1 MSKYNA
7 GMLEAG
13 MIPGDLGA
21 FKKEAGRTKLY
32 FGGGGSGGGGT
43 TQSTG
48 TTYQTNLPE
57 YARPYVETMLGATQ
71 QQLFNTEQT
80 PSGDISITGFRP
92 YTPYSTNMQDYV
104 APFSP
109 MQQRAMAGTQ
119 NLQLPEQYYPAS
131 DVAAQAAYG
140 SLQAAPQAQ
149 ALAGEALGYG
159 GQGAGYGAQA
169 SGYGAQGAMQ
179 AARGAEQ
186 GARMAGMYGTQG
198 AMTGREALGYGAEA
212 AGYGTQGALASQQG
226 FGAGAQ
232 YAQQATTP
240 SSIQAY
246 MSPYMQNVVDYQ
258 KSQAARDYAIGQQAR
273 KAQAVGQGAFGGSRQ
288 AIVEAEAQRTLGNQL
303 AGIEAQGAQQ
313 AFQNA
318 QQAQQFGANLGLQGL
333 QAGYQG
339 LGMGI
344 QGAQAGL
351 QGVAGAQNAAQTGL
365 QGVAQ
370 QLAARQL
377 GLAGTAQGIQGAQAG
392 MQGAQTGLQGV
403 QGAVGAGQYGLAG
416 LGQGIQGAQAL
427 GQLGTQQLAAEQ
439 GILGAQYQMGTQQQ
453 AMEQQKINQAIQ
465 DYATAQQYPL
475 MQLGFMSNML
485 RGLPMQSTSTN
496 QYVAAP
502 NYLTQAVG
510 AVGTGASLYNALK
523 AKGGIV
529 DSKKM
534 ASGGIA
540 SYSVGGNVESIL
552 DDMTPDQLRQ
562 EMKETSSDSVRKMAA
577 RMLQEKKAGGGIVAF
592 SEGTPPPDEEK
603 KDYSNEPSA
612 TPEQMAAIRTKEE
625 PPAPPAAP
633 APAAP
638 APTGIL
644 QAQDPVA
651 LAAQKSLQQAPLP
664 GYLKNVNA
672 ALLQDALKTD
682 EQRMEEQK
690 ALREKYVGPNVAAQE
705 YRQQVMAER
714 ANAAQEAERQRWM
727 RAAEFFSGWGS
738 TPGPTIAAGLM
749 SMKKVVPDLIK
760 DTDQAKKYK
769 RELDKAIY
777 DLDNADRME
786 KLGDL
791 EGMKKEKDK
800 AMDRTKTV
808 IASMNDAYKEQQQT
822 ARTAMTA
829 GGKESADDKALNN
842 ADKEVERRIKA
853 EKNRLAIKERQGT
866 LTGEDLQYL
875 DRLEQSV
882 RDQVYRDR
890 GIKIPEAPANA
901 PKRPEVIAEERQ
913 KAEKTIKD
921 NTPGIFGKD
930 TPEKKAKR
938 EAAQRVLDGMSG
950 SSDNDRKP
958 LSSFDKDK

>member
-21 FKKEAGRTKLY
+21 FKKEAGRTNLY
-32 FGGGGSGGGGT
+32 FGGGGGGGT

-71 QQLFNTEQT
+71 QQLFNTEQGAN
-80 PSGDISITGFRP
+80 GDINITGFQP
-92 YTPYSTNMQDYV
+92 YTPYSSNASDYV

-109 MQQRAMAGTQ
+109 LQQQAISGTAD
-119 NLQLPEQYYPAS
+119 LQLPEQFYTAS
-131 DVAAQAAYG
+131 DLAAQASYG
-140 SLQAAPQAQ
+140 SLDAASQAQ
-149 ALAGEALGYG
+149 DLINQSLGYG
-159 GQGAGYGAQA
+159 ATGQAYGDVGAAYGAQGAEYGMGVAKGAGSEAAGYGSAAAQTGLGGLAYGETGAGYGA
-169 SGYGAQGAMQ
+169 
-179 AARGAEQ
+179 R
-186 GARMAGMYGTQG
+186 
-198 AMTGREALGYGAEA
+198 GAEA
-212 AGYGTQGALASQQG
+212 AEKG
-226 FGAGAQ
+226 FSAGED
-232 YAQQATTP
+232 YAKMATDP
-240 SSIQAY
+240 SSIEAY

-258 KSQAARDYAIGQQAR
+258 KSQALRDYQIGQQGR
-273 KAQAVGQGAFGGSRQ
+273 KAQAVGAGAFGGTRS
-288 AIVEAEAQRTLGNQL
+288 AILEAEAQKNLTTQL
-303 AGIEAQGAQQ
+303 SGIEATGAQK
-313 AFQNA
+313 AFE
-318 QQAQQFGANLGLQGL
+318 QAQQSQQYGANLGLQGL

-339 LGMGI
+339 LGVGL
-344 QGAQAGL
+344 QGAQTGM
-351 QGVAGAQNAAQTGL
+351 QGINTALSGYQTGL
-365 QGVAQ
+365 QGVGQ
-370 QLAARQL
+370 QLAAGQL

-427 GQLGTQQLAAEQ
+427 GQLGTQQLAAQQ

-453 AMEQQKINQAIQ
+453 ALEQQKINQAIQ

-523 AKGGIV
+523 AKGGVV

-540 SYSVGGNVESIL
+540 SYSVGGNIESIL
-552 DDMTPDQLRQ
+552 DDMTPEQLRQ
-562 EMKETSSDSVRKMAA
+562 EMKETSSQSVRKMAA

-592 SEGTPPPDEEK
+592 SEGTPHPEEEEK
-603 KDYSNEPSA
+603 KDHSKEPSA
-612 TPEQMAAIRTKEE
+612 TPEQTAAVRTREE
-625 PPAPPAAP
+625 PVRPAPAAPPPAAP
-633 APAAP
+633 A
-638 APTGIL
+638 GIL
-644 QAQDPVA
+644 QADPLA
-651 LAAQKSLQQAPLP
+651 LAAQKSLQQAPMP
-664 GYLKNVNA
+664 AYLKDVNA
-672 ALLQDALKTD
+672 AMLQDSLKSD
-682 EQRMEEQK
+682 AQRMEEQK
-690 ALREKYVGPNVAAQE
+690 ALREQYVGPNVAAQE
-705 YRQQVMAER
+705 YRKQVMAER
-714 ANAAQEAERQRWM
+714 ANAGQEAERQRWM
-727 RAAEFFSGWGS
+727 RAAEFFAGWGS
-738 TPGPTIAAGLM
+738 TPGPTIAAGLA
-749 SMKKVVPDLIK
+749 SMKRVVPDLIK
-760 DTDQAKKYK
+760 DTDQAKRYK

-777 DLDNADRME
+777 DLDNADRLE

-791 EGMKKEKDK
+791 EGMKKEKEK
-800 AMDRTKTV
+800 AMDRTKFV
-808 IASMNDAYKEQQQT
+808 IGSMNDAYKEQQAT
-822 ARTAMTA
+822 ARSAMTA
-829 GGKESADDKALNN
+829 GVKESADDKALNN

-853 EKNRLAIKERQGT
+853 EKTRLGIKERQGT

-875 DRLEQSV
+875 DRLEQAI
-882 RDQVYRDR
+882 RDQVYKDR
-890 GIKIPEAPANA
+890 GIKIPETPLNA
-901 PKRPEVIAEERQ
+901 PKRPEVVAEERA
-913 KAEKTIKD
+913 KAEKVIKE
-921 NTPGIFGKD
+921 NTPGIFSKD

-958 LSSFDKDK
+958 ISSFDKDK